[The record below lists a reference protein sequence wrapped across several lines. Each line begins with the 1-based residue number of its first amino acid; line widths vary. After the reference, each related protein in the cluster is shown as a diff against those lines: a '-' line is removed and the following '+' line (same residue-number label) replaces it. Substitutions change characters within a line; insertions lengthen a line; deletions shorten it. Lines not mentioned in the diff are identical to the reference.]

1 MKITEH
7 SFSSERHTSFYLSCG
22 PEDGQLVIMTH
33 GWPEL
38 SLSWRHQLSFLGNLG
53 FHAIAPDM
61 RGYGNS
67 SIYDE
72 HTAYTQEEVMQ
83 DMLELFNHFKKD
95 KAIWIGHDWGSV
107 VAWNVAIHHPEIVK
121 GVASLCVP
129 FGWGGHPERYLPYV
143 DRDLY
148 PEDEFPYG
156 QWDYQFFHMENF
168 DVAMKDMETDPYK
181 MLKLMFRKADPA
193 SRGQMSPTAL
203 ISKMGGWF
211 KILGPDGLNSIGNV
225 EPDTD
230 VVTEEEIKVFGD
242 HLVQN
247 GFFGPNSWYV
257 NGHANDKFA
266 KVIDK
271 FEIPFPALLIHAE
284 LDAVLDTKTSKM
296 TNLTRA
302 VCTDLTEKSIV
313 SGHWMAQ
320 EKPDEVNQIISNW
333 IDGKIIKGS

>member
-1 MKITEH
+1 MEITEH

-107 VAWNVAIHHPEIVK
+107 VAWNVAIHHPEIVR

-143 DRDLY
+143 DRELY
-148 PEDEFPYG
+148 
-156 QWDYQFFHMENF
+156 
-168 DVAMKDMETDPYK
+168 
-181 MLKLMFRKADPA
+181 L
-193 SRGQMSPTAL
+193 S
-203 ISKMGGWF
+203 
-211 KILGPDGLNSIGNV
+211 
-225 EPDTD
+225 
-230 VVTEEEIKVFGD
+230 
-242 HLVQN
+242 
-247 GFFGPNSWYV
+247 
-257 NGHANDKFA
+257 
-266 KVIDK
+266 
-271 FEIPFPALLIHAE
+271 LIH
-284 LDAVLDTKTSKM
+284 
-296 TNLTRA
+296 
-302 VCTDLTEKSIV
+302 I
-313 SGHWMAQ
+313 
-320 EKPDEVNQIISNW
+320 
-333 IDGKIIKGS
+333 